1 MQALLALSRA
11 IDALN
16 EWVGSW
22 VKWLVFVAVVICAGN
37 ATVRY
42 ALNWSSNGLLEIQ
55 WYLFGAVFLL
65 YSGTALKRN
74 LHVRIDIF
82 AGRLSP
88 RGHAVLDILGGI
100 FFLLPIT
107 LILLYMGWD
116 VFTLSYTSGE
126 MSNDPGGLIRW
137 PAKLLIPV
145 GFALI
150 SVQAVSEIIKR
161 VAFLMGRIPDPTPK
175 HSLDDT
181 AELEAAIQSHTASA
195 DKT

>member
-16 EWVGSW
+16 ERIGSS
-22 VKWLVFVAVVICAGN
+22 VKWLVFIAVLVCSVN

-42 ALNWSSNGLLEIQ
+42 TFNWSSNGLLEIQ

-65 YSGTALKRN
+65 YAGTAHKRN
-74 LHVRIDIF
+74 LHVRIDIL

-88 RGHAVLDILGGI
+88 RGHAWLDIAGG
-100 FFLLPIT
+100 LLFMLPMA
-107 LILLYMGWD
+107 LIIMYLSWD

-137 PAKLLIPV
+137 PAKALIPL
-145 GFALI
+145 GFALL
-150 SVQAVSEIIKR
+150 VLQGGSEIIKR
-161 VAFLMGRIPDPTPK
+161 IAFLSGAIPDPTPK

-181 AELEAAIQSHTASA
+181 SELEAAIQSHTAAA
-195 DKT
+195 DQP